1 MEDENKIL
9 LATPVHDSTS
19 SVFMTPPLSDK
30 PNKTADMVSQKLP
43 RIQNLILLTPQSPE
57 KTEDDIVTSFYLQGY
72 PLILEK
78 IFSYLS
84 QADVTSCAAVC
95 TRWRLF
101 CTNLKSIASSFP
113 EKEKPPLKQRQR
125 ENQFLKRSKKQ
136 SDRGLPLSNRNFNI
150 MSPPEVTPPSIPE
163 IKRTKCPNCSSPA
176 KQYNLVH
183 AECCS
188 CTHTFCP
195 RCLGK
200 AHTNNRSC
208 GSRSPPIK
216 RDFAELTIGTKQSKK
231 RLKRL

>member
-1 MEDENKIL
+1 MEEENKIL

-30 PNKTADMVSQKLP
+30 PNKTAEMVSQKLP
-43 RIQNLILLTPQSPE
+43 RIQNLILLTPPSPE
-57 KTEDDIVTSFYLQGY
+57 KAEDDIVTSFYLRGY

-78 IFSYLS
+78 IFGYLS

-101 CTNLKSIASSFP
+101 CTNLQSIARRLP
-113 EKEKPPLKQRQR
+113 AKEKLPLKQR
-125 ENQFLKRSKKQ
+125 KKTKKQ
-136 SDRGLPLSNRNFNI
+136 SDRGLPLFARNFNI
-150 MSPPEVTPPSIPE
+150 MSPKEVTPPSISE
-163 IKRTKCPNCSSPA
+163 IKHTKCPNCSSPA

-188 CTHTFCP
+188 CTHSFCP

-200 AHTNNRSC
+200 AHTNNKDC
-208 GSRSPPIK
+208 GNRSPPIK